1 MGKTDRG
8 LGGQNPERALFSA
21 IVLQAIEDLN
31 SNDETA
37 CYEAHQFFMAQAGG
51 WADMRKFYFDALGL
65 DEGKVLASLAPRLS
79 PPERPEAR
87 LTYDVLFR
95 DLPRVPFSISD
106 LGRTHRRGYAQL
118 RGLIQTCEDK
128 GLVVRTGRGAFCRA
142 DCVPP
147 PAPPPEPPPVVKK
160 RHKLP
165 HEVKALVYALLR
177 EPHSFRELNIVLGG
191 EVPEGAIRKVLNEGR
206 DAFEL
211 SRDDDGRYQVA
222 RSVPQLSVAANSG

>member
-1 MGKTDRG
+1 MAKNDSG
-8 LGGQNPERALFSA
+8 LGGNAPERSLLAA
-21 IVLQAIEDLN
+21 IVLQAVSDLDD
-31 SNDETA
+31 SDVTVRH
-37 CYEAHQFFMAQAGG
+37 EAHQFLMARSGG

-79 PPERPEAR
+79 PPERPEVR

-95 DLPRVPFSISD
+95 DLPRQPFSISD
-106 LGRTHRRGYAQL
+106 LSRTHRRGYAQL

-147 PAPPPEPPPVVKK
+147 PEPPPAMKK

-165 HEVKALVYALLR
+165 HEVKALVYTLLR

-191 EVPEGAIRKVLNEGR
+191 EVPESAIRKVLNEGR

-222 RSVPQLSVAANSG
+222 RSLPQLSVAANSG